1 MTSSF
6 YQILMAFLYKFDD
19 LFINLCFAL
28 CLVESS
34 NSPNRLKGQ
43 NRSKDYLTKLQP
55 NKILMTEFDETELTE
70 LVLVLVMLSAEFS
83 RSQDVLDREGESSP
97 GPGLARVTGQEPP
110 PRLRKADR
118 LRDRV
123 LRTVVAVVVDALLVV
138 VVLDLRVPLN
148 LDLLLDKLLSEQG
161 LVDEAEAPLLHLLE
175 ADQTSEVGSLQG
187 RGQGL
192 GVLTDLLGLQPLSP
206 VTDRRR
212 RRCRG

>member
-1 MTSSF
+1 
-6 YQILMAFLYKFDD
+6 
-19 LFINLCFAL
+19 
-28 CLVESS
+28 
-34 NSPNRLKGQ
+34 
-43 NRSKDYLTKLQP
+43 
-55 NKILMTEFDETELTE
+55 MTEFDETELTE
-70 LVLVLVMLSAEFS
+70 LVLVLIVLSAEFS

-97 GPGLARVTGQEPP
+97 GPGLAGVTGQEPP

-161 LVDEAEAPLLHLLE
+161 LVDEAEAPLLHLFE